1 MGTFFDKLASINSVI
16 NDFVWVKIG
25 LFMLIGTGILMTCCT
40 KFFQVSHIGHWWKMT
55 IGTLFVR
62 DSNAT
67 KKTDKK
73 TISQFQALCTALAAT
88 IGTGNIAGVSAAIV
102 IGGPGAVFWMWL
114 IAIIGGASAFVES
127 TLAQIYKKKGA
138 DGSYGGPAYYIK
150 QALGSPA
157 LGGLFAV
164 ALILTYMGGFN
175 ALASFNMTDFIKV
188 YVPGE
193 SASLYIGG
201 VIAVLAGIVILGGG
215 KRISKVTEFMVPV
228 MAGIYILAAVVVVFM
243 NFSSL
248 PVVFGKI
255 FSEAFSTTSVF
266 GGLLG
271 AAMMNG
277 IKRGL
282 YSNEAGIGSAP
293 NAAASADVSHP
304 VKQGLVQMLS
314 VFIDTILICSA
325 TAFMI
330 LCTGL
335 DAANYVDA
343 AGNTMNAA
351 YIQDSLIANFG
362 PAGSIFITVALA
374 LFAFTTLVGNYFYA
388 EMNIGYLFK
397 NATKNKTF
405 MLVYRLLAV
414 VIIFMG
420 AQFSAGLAWDLADV
434 LMGLMALIN
443 VPVCLILG
451 KTAYK
456 ALGDYMKQKKEGKNP
471 VFRASDIGVSGT
483 DYWND

>member
-1 MGTFFDKLASINSVI
+1 METFAGIISSISGFLYSYILIALLIAAGLYFTIRTGFVQFRLLGESIRVI
-16 NDFVWVKIG
+16 TEKN
-25 LFMLIGTGILMTCCT
+25 
-40 KFFQVSHIGHWWKMT
+40 
-55 IGTLFVR
+55 
-62 DSNAT
+62 
-67 KKTDKK
+67 TDNES
-73 TISQFQALCTALAAT
+73 ISSFQALMVSTASRV
-88 IGTGNIAGVSAAIV
+88 GTGNVVGVTGAIIA
-102 IGGPGAVFWMWL
+102 GGPGAVFWMWL
-114 IAIIGGASAFVES
+114 IAIIGSASAFVES
-127 TLAQIYKKKGA
+127 TLAQIYKKKGEH
-138 DGSYGGPAYYIK
+138 GSYGGPAYYIK
-150 QALGSPA
+150 QAIGSPV
-157 LGGLFAV
+157 LGGIFAL

-188 YVPGE
+188 YVPRE
-193 SASLYIGG
+193 NASILIGAG
-201 VIAVLAGIVILGGG
+201 IAILAGIVILGGG
-215 KRISKVTEFMVPV
+215 KRISKVTEVLVPI
-228 MAGIYILAAVVVVFM
+228 MAVIYILAALLIVVK
-243 NFSSL
+243 NIGIL
-248 PVVFGKI
+248 PSVFGNI
-255 FSEAFSTTSVF
+255 FAEAFSTKSVF

-314 VFIDTILICSA
+314 VFIDTIIICSA

-330 LCTGL
+330 LCTNL

-362 PAGSIFITVALA
+362 SAGSIFITLALA

-388 EMNIGYLFK
+388 EMNISYLYK
-397 NATKNKTF
+397 NATKNKAF
-405 MLVYRLLAV
+405 MIFYRLLAV
-414 VIIFMG
+414 CIIFLG

-451 KTAYK
+451 NTAYK
-456 ALGDYMKQKKEGKNP
+456 ALADYVKQKKEGKNP
-471 VFRASDIGVSGT
+471 TFHAASIGITNT